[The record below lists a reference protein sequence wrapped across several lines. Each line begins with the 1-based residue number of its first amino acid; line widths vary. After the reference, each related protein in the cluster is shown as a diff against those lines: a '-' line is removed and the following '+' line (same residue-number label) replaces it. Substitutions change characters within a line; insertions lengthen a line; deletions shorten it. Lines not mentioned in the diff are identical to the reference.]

1 VKLDG
6 IFLDMYGTLTAGDRA
21 AVESVCRRLVTD
33 FHLGLPP
40 HALAVEWGTRFFVE
54 IERCNGPTFRTLF
67 ELEKT
72 TLIDTMTHHG
82 IEFDPLPYTNQLRDY
97 WRNPP
102 LHAEVRES
110 LARLALP
117 VFIVSNADRHDIELA
132 LANNGLAHL
141 PFVTSECARSYKP
154 DAAVFRAALARTGW
168 NPRRVIHVGDS
179 LHSDVGGAKSIGLHT
194 GWLCREDRIL
204 DVGQTTPDF
213 VFSHLGE
220 LADWACLHNSDAV
233 RSQLA

>member
-1 VKLDG
+1 MKLDG

-21 AVESVCRRLVTD
+21 AVESVCKHLVTD

-54 IERCNGPTFRTLF
+54 IERCNGPAFKTLF
-67 ELEKT
+67 DLEKS
-72 TLIDTMTHHG
+72 TLIGTMSHHG
-82 IEFDPLPYTNQLRDY
+82 VTFDPTPYTNRLREY

-102 LHAEVRES
+102 LHPEVRDT
-110 LARLALP
+110 LARLGLP
-117 VFIVSNADRHDIELA
+117 VFIVSNADRDDIERA
-132 LANNGLAHL
+132 LANNGLSHV

-168 NPRRVIHVGDS
+168 DPRRVIHVGDS
-179 LHSDVGGAKSIGLHT
+179 LHSDVGGAKSLGLRT

-204 DVGQTTPDF
+204 DVGQAEPDV

-220 LADWACLHNSDAV
+220 LADWAHRQRSDA
-233 RSQLA
+233 A